1 MAITS
6 ALNSFLKLRDVCIC
20 PRNGDLIQNNAERS
34 SAGQNQTVV
43 LETVRE
49 AQVQFNIFVGISH
62 ADRAGLDKALK
73 GEHTEQRFPIQNILG
88 LCYTLSLSVCVCV
101 CVSVS
106 VSVSVYCRVTE
117 YRPVATSLTPPRVVC
132 QQADCADP
140 IRNAYE
146 QMAGGPWDIP
156 RSSLVLTTQ
165 LLGNGHFGQVKKGF
179 VRMRGAKVPVAIKSL
194 KGEKLLC
201 IRVS

>member
-1 MAITS
+1 MC
-6 ALNSFLKLRDVCIC
+6 LFIC
-20 PRNGDLIQNNAERS
+20 WTG
-34 SAGQNQTVV
+34 VV
-43 LETVRE
+43 
-49 AQVQFNIFVGISH
+49 
-62 ADRAGLDKALK
+62 
-73 GEHTEQRFPIQNILG
+73 GEGEVAVYVFS
-88 LCYTLSLSVCVCV
+88 TLSIM
-101 CVSVS
+101 
-106 VSVSVYCRVTE
+106 CR
-117 YRPVATSLTPPRVVC
+117 PNGWSPSHPPPLLRY

-194 KGEKLLC
+194 KGEKLSTAPRC
-201 IRVS
+201 TPSHSQAQSKFTTI

>member
-1 MAITS
+1 M
-6 ALNSFLKLRDVCIC
+6 
-20 PRNGDLIQNNAERS
+20 QNKAERS
-34 SAGQNQTVV
+34 SAGQNQAVV
-43 LETVRE
+43 LETVTE
-49 AQVQFNIFVGISH
+49 AQAQFKLFVGISQ
-62 ADRAGLDKALK
+62 ADRAGLDKALR
-73 GEHTEQRFPIQNILG
+73 GENSEQKVSNTKHAWTL
-88 LCYTLSLSVCVCV
+88 LYSLSLSLCARARVWCMCMCMCVCVCV
-101 CVSVS
+101 CVCVC
-106 VSVSVYCRVTE
+106 CRDTE
-117 YRPVATSLTPPRVVC
+117 YGPVATPLTPPRVVC

-194 KGEKLLC
+194 KGEKLF
-201 IRVS
+201 